1 MTNDFGCSYMLIGHS
16 ERRHIFMESE
26 KFISNKISI
35 ALQKNKKVILCVGET
50 LKDYRSNNTKQV
62 ITKQINSA
70 LKESLQLIKKNKKNL
85 VIAYEPVW
93 AIGTGRS
100 AKIQDI
106 ETTHTLIRKLLFKLI
121 NDAKSEIKI
130 LYGGSVSPQ
139 NAKEILDAEN
149 VDGALVGGASLSA
162 KKFIEICRTIW
173 DKYTMQTVILIIHVL
188 LAVALIVL
196 ILVQHGKG
204 ADAGAAF
211 GSGASSTVFGAR
223 GSATFLTKLTTG
235 IALIFF
241 VTSISLAYIASNK
254 TSESKSL
261 IENNQ
266 RDIKAPSNT
275 PDKDLP

>member
-1 MTNDFGCSYMLIGHS
+1 MTKIIAANWKQNGSLKLLIKLTRDIRTGINRLKKRPKTILFPPSIYLDPISKEIKKNKANNKNIQLGIQNISPYNNGAYTGEISIGMTNDFGCTYILIGHS

-26 KFISNKISI
+26 KFISNKVSI
-35 ALQKNKKVILCVGET
+35 AFQKNKKVILCVGET

-62 ITKQINSA
+62 ITRQINSA
-70 LKESLQLIKKNKKNL
+70 LRESLQLIKKNKKNL

-121 NDAKSEIKI
+121 NDTKSEIKI

-162 KKFIEICRTIW
+162 KKFIEICRTI
-173 DKYTMQTVILIIHVL
+173 
-188 LAVALIVL
+188 
-196 ILVQHGKG
+196 
-204 ADAGAAF
+204 
-211 GSGASSTVFGAR
+211 
-223 GSATFLTKLTTG
+223 
-235 IALIFF
+235 
-241 VTSISLAYIASNK
+241 
-254 TSESKSL
+254 
-261 IENNQ
+261 
-266 RDIKAPSNT
+266 
-275 PDKDLP
+275 

>member
-1 MTNDFGCSYMLIGHS
+1 
-16 ERRHIFMESE
+16 
-26 KFISNKISI
+26 
-35 ALQKNKKVILCVGET
+35 
-50 LKDYRSNNTKQV
+50 
-62 ITKQINSA
+62 
-70 LKESLQLIKKNKKNL
+70 
-85 VIAYEPVW
+85 
-93 AIGTGRS
+93 
-100 AKIQDI
+100 
-106 ETTHTLIRKLLFKLI
+106 
-121 NDAKSEIKI
+121 
-130 LYGGSVSPQ
+130 
-139 NAKEILDAEN
+139 
-149 VDGALVGGASLSA
+149 
-162 KKFIEICRTIW
+162 
-173 DKYTMQTVILIIHVL
+173 MQTVILIIHVL

-266 RDIKAPSNT
+266 TDKTPSNS
-275 PDKDLP
+275 PDRDLP